1 MKNNLINEFHKLTMI
16 KNENGNVELTRNDI
30 VTLQK
35 LGNIIHQ
42 QVRAEK
48 FHSPEL
54 QALIAYIENIY
65 FLK

>member
-1 MKNNLINEFHKLTMI
+1 MKNNLINKFHKLTMI
-16 KNENGNVELTRNDI
+16 KNENGNVELTKNDI
-30 VTLQK
+30 KTLQE

-42 QVRAEK
+42 QARVEK

-54 QALIAYIENIY
+54 QALIAYIENLY